1 MLFNKGNYEED
12 TKEFIEIT
20 AEEFEE
26 KLASGEKAVVY
37 LGKAVCPYCRKFV
50 PKLDKVRKEK
60 NLTIHYL
67 DTLNTLNTLSDPA
80 IQNLRDRMGV
90 RTVPALVTIDGP
102 GQFTNLNADS
112 SLSEEEIAAILE
124 KKS

>member
-1 MLFNKGNYEED
+1 MMFNKGTYEEHTQD
-12 TKEFIEIT
+12 FIEIT
-20 AEEFEE
+20 AEEFEG
-26 KLASGEKAVVY
+26 KLAAGEKAIVY
-37 LGKAVCPYCRKFV
+37 IGKAVCPYCRKFV
-50 PKLDKVRKEK
+50 PKLDNVRKEK

-67 DTLNTLNTLSDPA
+67 DSLNTPTDLA
-80 IQNLRDRMGV
+80 IQSLREKMGV

-112 SLSEEEIAAILE
+112 SLSEEQITAILE

>member
-1 MLFNKGNYEED
+1 MFNKGNYAED

-20 AEEFEE
+20 AEQFEQ
-26 KLASGEKAVVY
+26 KLAAGEKTIVY

-50 PKLDKVRKEK
+50 PKLDNVRKEK
-60 NLTIHYL
+60 DLTIHYL
-67 DTLNTLNTLSDPA
+67 DSQNTPTDAA
-80 IQNLRDRMGV
+80 IQSLRDKLGV

-112 SLSEEEIAAILE
+112 SLSEEAIAEILD
-124 KKS
+124 K